1 MHIPLT
7 SAQISCELRQ
17 LGITV
22 FERGWLS
29 SNNILIEG
37 AESTALVDS
46 GYCTHAS
53 QTLALVQQALQTRP
67 LDLLLNTHLHSDHCG
82 GNAALQSAYPQM
94 RTLIPPGQVAAVS
107 NWDAEALTHA
117 PTGQICPAFKIQGV
131 LNPGETIQ
139 LGDVHWEIHAARGH
153 DPHSVIFFEPA
164 GRILI
169 SADALWENGFG
180 VVFPELEDIDA
191 FDEVADTLTLI
202 EALKP
207 SIVIPGHGAIFVN
220 VDDALRRARSRLDQF
235 VEHPEKHRR
244 HALKVLIKFKL
255 LEWQSVNVQ
264 DLFNWYVKTP
274 YISTIERRTSKL
286 EESQLHTAFTALI
299 IELAKSGALRQ
310 EGDCISNS

>member
-1 MHIPLT
+1 MHLPLT
-7 SAQISCELRQ
+7 SAQISPELQQ

-37 AESTALVDS
+37 AETTALVDS
-46 GYCTHAS
+46 GYSTHAS

-82 GNAALQSAYPQM
+82 GNAALQCMYPQM
-94 RTLIPPGQVAAVS
+94 TTLIPPGQVAAVS
-107 NWDAEALTHA
+107 NWDPEALTHE
-117 PTGQICPAFKIQGV
+117 PTGQTCPAFKIQGV
-131 LNPGETIQ
+131 LKPGETIQ

-153 DPHSVIFFEPA
+153 DPHSVIFFEPS

-180 VVFPELEDIDA
+180 VVFPELEDISA

-207 SIVIPGHGAIFVN
+207 AIVIPGHGTVFAG

-235 VEHPEKHRR
+235 KKEPEKHRR
-244 HALKVLIKFKL
+244 HALKVLIMFKL

-264 DLFNWYVKTP
+264 DLFHWYVKTP
-274 YISTIERRTSKL
+274 YISTIERRTSML
-286 EESQLHTAFTALI
+286 EESPLHMAFTSLI
-299 IELAKSGALRQ
+299 NELAKSGALRR
-310 EGDCISNS
+310 EGDRISNF